1 MNWVSRLLVLPVLL
15 AAGTAG
21 AQEYPS
27 KPIRIVVPFA
37 PGGGTDLLAR
47 LLAQRLLEWHGQSAT
62 VDNRPGAGGNI
73 GAELVARS
81 APDGYTLLFST
92 ASLAVNVTL
101 YPKLGYNLARD
112 LVPVSLMASSPL
124 VLTVHPSVPAR
135 SIKELIQVAKQR
147 RGGVNFGSNGNGTT
161 SHLSG
166 LLLNQMTGAPL
177 THIPYKGA
185 GAAINALLTG
195 EVDIAFLAAFSATPH
210 VKSGRFRAL
219 AVTTKQRSPA
229 LPEVPTLD
237 SMYPGFETDNW
248 FGLFLPAGAAPTIVQ
263 RLHGDVV
270 KSLQHPDVKGFIDRE
285 GGNAVGN
292 TPAEFAALIRR
303 DVEKYG
309 KLVKASGAR
318 PDQ

>member
-1 MNWVSRLLVLPVLL
+1 MVRFVLVLALF
-15 AAGTAG
+15 G
-21 AQEYPS
+21 AQIATAQDYPS

-47 LLAQRLLEWHGQSAT
+47 LWAQRMIEWHGQSAT

-73 GAELVARS
+73 GAEVVAR
-81 APDGYTLLFST
+81 ATPDGYTLLFST

-101 YPKLGYNLARD
+101 YPKLAYNLSRD
-112 LVPVSLMASSPL
+112 LIPVSLMASSPL
-124 VLTVHPSVPAR
+124 VLTTHPSVPAR
-135 SIKELIQVAKQR
+135 TVKELVQISKQR
-147 RGGVNFGSNGNGTT
+147 RGGINFGSNGNGTT

-166 LLLNQMTGAPL
+166 LLFNQLAGIEL

-195 EVDIAFLAAFSATPH
+195 EVDMAFLAAFSATPH

-229 LPEVPTLD
+229 LPDVITLD
-237 SMYPGFETDNW
+237 SLYPGFESDNW
-248 FGLFLPAGAAPTIVQ
+248 FGLFAPAGTPPAIVQ
-263 RLHGDVV
+263 RLQADLV
-270 KSLQHPDVKGFIDRE
+270 KSIQHPDVKGFINRE
-285 GGNAVGN
+285 GGYAIGN
-292 TPAEFAALIRR
+292 TSAEFAELIRR

-309 KLVKASGAR
+309 KLVKSSGAR